1 MPSADLNASK
11 RTRLTTVCVPNRIQH
26 IPKPLKRAAGPS
38 SFSRA
43 PSRDIDEAED
53 DLAASDMMRTLMTS
67 TGDEAAEHTKLY
79 KEWGS
84 FSVRIGGYC
93 YKVWLHTH
101 PATMLAL
108 KCNRKPSVKP
118 SVLLNQPLTSSYVA
132 I

>member
-1 MPSADLNASK
+1 MTAYKCDIETAILDGNTGFDSPSSVLPSPQSGLMPSADRKASK

-38 SFSRA
+38 SLSRA

-79 KEWGS
+79 KE
-84 FSVRIGGYC
+84 
-93 YKVWLHTH
+93 
-101 PATMLAL
+101 
-108 KCNRKPSVKP
+108 
-118 SVLLNQPLTSSYVA
+118 
-132 I
+132 